1 MLEDVLKNWG
11 FSEVSAMDVYRE
23 VFRFGEGFIQKTDGS
38 SGKYVANPIGY
49 WKNDGDEHGH
59 FRVLFVSKTPLRKRS
74 GSFRRL
80 ISL

>member
-49 WKNDGDEHGH
+49 WKND
-59 FRVLFVSKTPLRKRS
+59 VSKTPLRKRS